1 MVEVIFST
9 QRGGG
14 LGPTEPPRPP
24 AGPGTKSGIRT
35 WFRAPDGVCAW
46 AWKREEELKEVSH
59 LRELFG
65 LKKKKMETDAN
76 SSFG

>member
-1 MVEVIFST
+1 MVVVIFST
-9 QRGGG
+9 QQRGG
-14 LGPTEPPRPP
+14 LGTTERRRPP

-65 LKKKKMETDAN
+65 LKKKMERDAN